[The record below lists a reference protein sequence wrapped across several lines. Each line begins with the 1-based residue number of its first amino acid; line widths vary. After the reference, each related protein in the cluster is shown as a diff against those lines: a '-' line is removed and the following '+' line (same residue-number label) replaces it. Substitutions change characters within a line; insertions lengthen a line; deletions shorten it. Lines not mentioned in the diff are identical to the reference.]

1 MRHTKRVEKK
11 HGSLPRRKH
20 EDLTRQE
27 RLWLWYFDLEY
38 DIPLTP
44 ADENYRKALEI
55 AYKAVIQYYPRYSL
69 HRVATFLS
77 KKLAESE
84 EFEGSREYR
93 QCLTYVQDSI
103 NLFSEPLDV
112 EKEFKRQLYIN
123 RFMDLSGKAE
133 KKKDWAAAVRAVEK
147 AAELENFNQETDEKM
162 REMMKNFSAKEVT
175 FAHSMAE
182 LSKLV
187 EERRKERMESI
198 PEAETVDDTE

>member
-1 MRHTKRVEKK
+1 MRHTKRLEKN
-11 HGSLPRRKH
+11 HGNLPRRNPS
-20 EDLTRQE
+20 ELTTQE
-27 RLWLWYFDLEY
+27 RLWLWYFDMDH
-38 DIPLTP
+38 DIVLTP
-44 ADENYRKALEI
+44 FEENYRKALEI
-55 AYKAVIQYYPRYSL
+55 AYKAVIQYYPRYSF
-69 HRVATFLS
+69 HRIANFLS
-77 KKLAESE
+77 KELKKST
-84 EFEGSREYR
+84 EFEGERQYR

-112 EKEFKRQLYIN
+112 DKEFKRQLFVN
-123 RFMDLSGKAE
+123 RLLDISAKAE
-133 KKKDWAAAVRAVEK
+133 KSKEYSAAVRAIEK